1 MSRSDIRRLQ
11 IRAAT
16 AADPAKLL
24 GAINEAFVYL
34 QDQISEAND
43 GVVQLYTLPPT
54 DVVVSSNT
62 PGTLPW
68 PLRLTQ
74 VAGAPLGACIIR
86 VENLTTPGAAGV
98 GTTAVAI
105 TSQHVE
111 AGTVF
116 IDFISGLTLN
126 SRYRFVFGV
135 YNA

>member
-1 MSRSDIRRLQ
+1 MKAEIRRLQ
-11 IRAAT
+11 IRATTWADDEKVL
-16 AADPAKLL
+16 AAV
-24 GAINEAFVYL
+24 NEALLYL
-34 QDQISEAND
+34 QDQVSDAVD
-43 GVVQLYTLPPT
+43 GVVKLRRLPPV

-68 PLRLTQ
+68 PLRLAQ
-74 VAGAPLGACIIR
+74 VAGAPVGATLFR
-86 VENLTTPGAAGV
+86 VENLTTAGAPGV
-98 GTTAVAI
+98 GTAAVSI

-116 IDFISGLTLN
+116 IDFISGLTLG

>member
-1 MSRSDIRRLQ
+1 MKPHIRRLQ

-16 AADPAKLL
+16 WADPEMQVSL
-24 GAINEAFVYL
+24 INQALIYL
-34 QDQISEAND
+34 QDQVSAMAD
-43 GVVQLYTLPPT
+43 GVIQLIRLPPV

-68 PLRLTQ
+68 PLQLSQ
-74 VAGAPLGACIIR
+74 VAGAPIGATLMR
-86 VENLTTPGAAGV
+86 VENLTTSGSVGV
-98 GTTAVAI
+98 GTAGVSI

-116 IDFISGLTLN
+116 IDFISGLTLS

>member
-1 MSRSDIRRLQ
+1 M
-11 IRAAT
+11 
-16 AADPAKLL
+16 L
-24 GAINEAFVYL
+24 GAINEALVYL

-43 GVVQLYTLPPT
+43 GVVQLRVLPPT
-54 DVVVSSNT
+54 DVVVDSNT

-74 VAGAPLGACIIR
+74 VAGAPLGACLVR
-86 VENLTTPGAAGV
+86 VENLTASGVAGV

-116 IDFISGLTLN
+116 IDFISGLTLGA
-126 SRYRFVFGV
+126 RYRFVFGV